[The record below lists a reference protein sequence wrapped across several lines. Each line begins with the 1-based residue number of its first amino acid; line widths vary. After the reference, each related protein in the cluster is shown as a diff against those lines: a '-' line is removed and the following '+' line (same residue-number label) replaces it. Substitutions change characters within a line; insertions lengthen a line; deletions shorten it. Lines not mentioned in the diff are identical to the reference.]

1 MQEILDGVEKY
12 ITDLHRNKT
21 WEAGK
26 DWVQYAGPY
35 YDHREYVAA
44 VRTLLGEWLVL
55 GSEGIKFE
63 RKFCK
68 LLGKKMGV
76 FTNSGSSAN
85 LLMMSAV
92 ASKNGLNLKGANVI
106 VPIAGFPTTF
116 NPILQC
122 GMKPVF
128 VDIELETLNIDVNQL
143 KEKNGE
149 ILTFAHVLGN
159 PPNMDDVMKIVD
171 DKVMVF
177 LEDTCD
183 ALNST
188 YDGKLLGSYGY
199 MSSCSLYPAHHL
211 TCGEGGFV
219 AMNDLDTERVVR
231 SFREWGR
238 GCYCQGK
245 ANLLADG
252 TCGCRFNNW
261 LPSLPDEIFDHKY
274 VYTDIGYNLK
284 PIEAQAAMGLV
295 QIEKLPEITRL
306 RKENYKMLYK
316 VFSKYDSFIIHR
328 ETAKADPNWFAFP
341 LTLKDGC
348 GFKRNEICQFFES
361 KKIQTRQYF
370 AGAYIL
376 QPAYEGMFKERI
388 EDFPVA
394 RKVTTDTFF
403 LGVAPV
409 ITKEKI
415 DYIEEILHEFM
426 RGK

>member
-1 MQEILDGVEKY
+1 MKAILDGIEKY
-12 ITDLHRNKT
+12 ITDLHRNKK

-35 YDHREYVAA
+35 YDHREYIAA
-44 VRTLLGEWLVL
+44 VKTLLGEWLVL
-55 GSEGIKFE
+55 GSEGTKFE

-68 LLGKKMGV
+68 LLGKSQGV

-92 ASKNGLNLKGANVI
+92 ASKNGLNLKGANVV

-116 NPILQC
+116 NPIIQC

-128 VDIELETLNIDVNQL
+128 VDIELETLNIDTKQL
-143 KEKNGE
+143 SDKKGE

-159 PPNMDDVMKIVD
+159 PPNMDAVMKYVD
-171 DKVMVF
+171 DNNVVF

-188 YDGKLLGSYGY
+188 YDGRLLGSYGF

-219 AMNDLDTERVVR
+219 GVNSIDVERVVR
-231 SFREWGR
+231 SIASWGR
-238 GCYCQGK
+238 SCYCQGK

-252 TCGCRFNNW
+252 TCGCRFSNW

-284 PIEAQAAMGLV
+284 PIEAQAAVGLV

-306 RKENYKMLYK
+306 RKENYKMLYD
-316 VFSKYDSFIIHR
+316 VFSRYDSFHIHR
-328 ETAKADPNWFAFP
+328 AQEKADPNWFAFP

-348 GFKRNEICQFFES
+348 GFKRNDICQFFES
-361 KKIQTRQYF
+361 RKIQTRPYF

-376 QPAYEGMFKERI
+376 QPAYEGMFKDRI

-415 DYIEEILHEFM
+415 DYIAEVLAEFM
-426 RGK
+426 AKY